1 MNKKMIFIALGAG
14 VGIFLVMLVTVWFVV
29 DKQPVS
35 LAATDP
41 NQALPENS
49 QTPVKKSYAESPP
62 MPEADT
68 LFSEE
73 SSIKRNL
80 SETQLKSL
88 IFEVRENIAAYKE
101 KLGGLL
107 VREQRLQIAQATLR
121 KDIEELSNLRVELAS
136 AVATLRDERD
146 KLEASLIQV
155 EKTEVAN
162 LQQISATYDKMD
174 PTSAGKILLTMSQN
188 RNTGSSSDDAVKILY
203 YMTERVKAEVLAS
216 IAEAEPG
223 ISAYYC
229 SELKQVV
236 EKE

>member
-1 MNKKMIFIALGAG
+1 VNKKMIFIALGAG
-14 VGIFLVMLVTVWFVV
+14 LGIFLVMLVTVWFVV
-29 DKQPVS
+29 DKEPAP
-35 LAATDP
+35 LAAIDP
-41 NQALPENS
+41 NQPLSEDS
-49 QTPVKKSYAESPP
+49 QTPSKKSYAESPP
-62 MPEADT
+62 MPEAGT

-88 IFEVRENIAAYKE
+88 IFEVRENITLYKE

-155 EKTEVAN
+155 EKTEAAN

-174 PTSAGKILLTMSQN
+174 PTSAGKILLNMSQS
-188 RNTGSSSDDAVKILY
+188 RNGNSTSDDAVKILY

-216 IAEAEPG
+216 IAETEPG

-236 EKE
+236 EEE

>member
-1 MNKKMIFIALGAG
+1 VNKKMIFIALGAG
-14 VGIFLVMLVTVWFVV
+14 LGIFLVMLVTVWFVV
-29 DKQPVS
+29 DKEPAQ
-35 LAATDP
+35 LAAIDP
-41 NQALPENS
+41 NQPLSEDS
-49 QTPVKKSYAESPP
+49 QTGEKKSYADSPP
-62 MPEADT
+62 MAEADT

-88 IFEVRENIAAYKE
+88 IFEVRENITLYKE

-155 EKTEVAN
+155 EKTEAAN

-174 PTSAGKILLTMSQN
+174 PTSAGKILLNMSQS
-188 RNTGSSSDDAVKILY
+188 RNGNSSSDDAVKILY
-203 YMTERVKAEVLAS
+203 YMQERVKAEVLAS
-216 IAEAEPG
+216 IAETEPG

-229 SELKQVV
+229 TELKQVV
-236 EKE
+236 VKE